1 MGRAKTQGRTTA
13 PNGAAP
19 RHGNNLR
26 TGAPVAA
33 AWETSVS
40 SGIAMAIGPLVRAP
54 TANAAQAATGRSS
67 ANQTIAAVVHSVSVL
82 SKMAVRA
89 DASGSTIVA

>member
-1 MGRAKTQGRTTA
+1 MERATTHGGATA
-13 PNGAAP
+13 PNSATP

-26 TGAPVAA
+26 TDVPVAA
-33 AWETSVS
+33 AWETSAS

-54 TANAAQAATGRSS
+54 TAIAAQAPTGRSS

-89 DASGSTIVA
+89 YASGSTIVA

>member
-1 MGRAKTQGRTTA
+1 M
-13 PNGAAP
+13 
-19 RHGNNLR
+19 
-26 TGAPVAA
+26 AA
-33 AWETSVS
+33 AWETSAS

-54 TANAAQAATGRSS
+54 TAIAAQAATGRSS

-89 DASGSTIVA
+89 